1 MLNPQI
7 NMRGGRKME
16 HLLQIKIYKK
26 IKYAVLIGAA
36 ASQLMAVSVQAEELL
51 SPLLVTAG
59 RVAED
64 AGRVSAD
71 VTVVDKDRIEQSQA
85 QNVVELLRSEAG
97 INVVGSG
104 GPGKASSLFLR
115 GADGG
120 QTLVLIDGVR
130 VGAATTGSFDWGSL
144 STLNIDRIEI
154 VRGPQSTLYGADAMG
169 GVIQIFTRKG
179 KGDTKVT
186 VDSEFGSRYGDRL
199 LRMQTNGSSQSGV
212 QYALAGETRRGDGI
226 SIAASGSESDMHR
239 LTSLSGRVSFPLGSG
254 ELELTARSHQSK
266 NGLDGGFPF
275 GDVQNFTSDSQQDVL
290 SLKGSYPLT
299 DYWDVTLQLSQ
310 SMDELANR
318 DPITA
323 SNNADIKNRTQ
334 QLVWQ
339 NSVEFDAF
347 SLLAGMDFRRD
358 RGVNSGQNLN
368 QEITQQAGFTTLT
381 LHQESFDLHGGVRLD
396 RNSRSADKTT
406 YRLGGVLRPLDGVKL
421 MANYGTGFKAPSI
434 NDLYWPATA
443 FGAGNPNLKPEESRG
458 WDLGVEVSHKGDAL
472 NWSLNVVW
480 FDQRFKSLI
489 DWAETAPF
497 FWQPSNVNSATT
509 RGLEL
514 TGSLEHD
521 VVFLR
526 GNWTLLDAKNDAD
539 GTLLIRRPKESGS
552 ITIGAKLFAIQAE
565 LQMNIV
571 GPRFSGSG
579 NSQPMSGYVKSDF
592 RVAYAIN
599 GVWKLKFRMENVED
613 KKYEEIVGY
622 GVPGRSSYFGMSATF

>member
-1 MLNPQI
+1 MQT
-7 NMRGGRKME
+7 
-16 HLLQIKIYKK
+16 KIHKK
-26 IKYAVLIGAA
+26 IKYTVLIGAA
-36 ASQLMAVSVQAEELL
+36 LSQLMALSVQAEESLP
-51 SPLLVTAG
+51 PLVVTAG

-71 VTVVDKDRIEQSQA
+71 VTVIDQERIRQSQA
-85 QNVVELLRSEAG
+85 QNVAELLRSEAG

-144 STLNIDRIEI
+144 STLNVERVEI

-179 KGDTKVT
+179 EGEIKVA
-186 VDSEFGSRYGDRL
+186 VDSEYGGRYGDQL
-199 LRMQTNGSSQSGV
+199 LRMQASGASKSGV
-212 QYALAGETRRGDGI
+212 QYSLAGETKRSDGI
-226 SIAASGSESDMHR
+226 SVAASGSELDMYR
-239 LTSLSGRVSFPLGSG
+239 LTSLSGNLIMLVGKG
-254 ELELTARSHQSK
+254 EVELAARSHQSK

-275 GDVQNFTSDSQQDVL
+275 GDVLNFTSDSRQDLV

-299 DYWDVTLQLSQ
+299 DFWDTTLQLSQ
-310 SMDELANR
+310 STDELVNR
-318 DPITA
+318 DPATA
-323 SNNADIKNRTQ
+323 SNNAEINNRSQ

-339 NSVEFDAF
+339 NSLDFDLF
-347 SLLAGMDFRRD
+347 SLLAGLDLRRD
-358 RGVNSGQNLN
+358 RGVNPRQSLN
-368 QEITQQAGFTTLT
+368 QVITQKAGFITLT
-381 LHQESFDLHGGVRLD
+381 LHQDMLDLHGGMRID
-396 RNSRSADKTT
+396 RNSQSADKST
-406 YRLGGVLRPLDGVKL
+406 YRLGGVLRPVDGVKL
-421 MANYGTGFKAPSI
+421 MANYGTGFKSPSI

-443 FGAGNPNLKPEESRG
+443 FGSGNPNLKPEESRG
-458 WDLGVEVSHKGDAL
+458 WDVGIEVSHKDDDL
-472 NWSLNVVW
+472 NGSLNVVW
-480 FDQRFKSLI
+480 FDQRFKNLI

-526 GNWTLLDAKNDAD
+526 GNWTFLNAKNDAD

-552 ITIGAKLFAIQAE
+552 ITIGAKLFAVQAE

-579 NSQPMSGYVKSDF
+579 NTQPMSGYAKSDL
-592 RVAYAIN
+592 RVAYMVN
-599 GVWKLKFRMENVED
+599 DVWKLKFRMENVED
-613 KKYEEIVGY
+613 KKYEEIAGY
-622 GVPGRSSYFGMSATF
+622 GVPGRTAYFGVSATF